1 VTDTP
6 KEQGANWEAQISM
19 DGLALPRRIGVCIN
33 YGAHIWYQMQSASER
48 GLAAQLGID
57 LEAVDANMN
66 AERQTEQIKQFLGQG
81 IDALIYSAAEPAK
94 APSMLE
100 AVHAA
105 GIPVITESLWVNSPA
120 VKANVMINDY
130 KGGQKVGRSAA
141 RWIKESRTGPVKVL
155 DVTAPWLE
163 EGLQRSDG
171 FLAGLREGLLELES
185 VRVDGRADIETSAR
199 VASDILRDDPTFNII
214 FGVDDESA
222 IGGRLAYQRLN
233 LSLDNVLICSFGFS
247 GPQAYDWLRDG
258 VYHIVCA
265 MFPEYQARMLVHAA
279 IYAYNRR
286 ALPLHLVG
294 PCIALTAADLSTYYT
309 RTENGTVLNLD
320 AVKTI
325 PTIGEELHGSK

>member
-1 VTDTP
+1 MTDIP
-6 KEQGANWEAQISM
+6 KEQGANWEARISM

-48 GLAAQLGID
+48 ELAAQLGIA

-66 AERQTEQIKQFLGQG
+66 AERQAEQIKQFLGQG
-81 IDALIYSAAEPAK
+81 IDVLIYSAAEPAK

-120 VKANVMINDY
+120 VKTNVMINDY
-130 KGGQKVGRSAA
+130 RGGQKVGRSAA
-141 RWIKESRTGPVKVL
+141 RWIKESKTGPVKVL

-171 FLAGLREGLLELES
+171 FLAGLRESFPELES

-199 VASDILRDDPTFNII
+199 VAAAILREDPTFNII

-222 IGGRLAYQRLN
+222 IGGRLAFQRLK

-265 MFPEYQARMLVHAA
+265 MFPEYQARMLIHAA
-279 IYAYNRR
+279 IHAYNRR

-294 PCIALTAADLSTYYT
+294 PCIALTAADLPTYYT
-309 RTENGTVLNLD
+309 RTENGTVLNHD
-320 AVKTI
+320 AVKII
-325 PTIGEELHGSK
+325 PTIGEEHHGLS